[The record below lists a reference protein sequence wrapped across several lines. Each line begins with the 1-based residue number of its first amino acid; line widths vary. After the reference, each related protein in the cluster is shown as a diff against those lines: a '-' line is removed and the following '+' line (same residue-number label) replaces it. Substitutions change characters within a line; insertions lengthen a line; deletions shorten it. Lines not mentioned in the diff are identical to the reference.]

1 MLASSK
7 GGRLVSAKQK
17 QRNLIVYLAARD
29 VLKRLY
35 ATGEIGLEVLER
47 LNRINAEKTDCPAI
61 AII

>member
-7 GGRLVSAKQK
+7 GGRLVSAEQK

>member
-7 GGRLVSAKQK
+7 GGRLVSAEQK

-47 LNRINAEKTDCPAI
+47 LNRKNAEKTDCPAI

>member
-17 QRNLIVYLAARD
+17 QRNFIVYLAARD